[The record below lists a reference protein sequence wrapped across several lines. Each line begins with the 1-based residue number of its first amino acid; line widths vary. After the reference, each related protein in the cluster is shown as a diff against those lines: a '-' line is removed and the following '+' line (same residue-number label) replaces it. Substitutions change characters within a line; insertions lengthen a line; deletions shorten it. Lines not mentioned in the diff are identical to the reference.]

1 MELAEVIANVDAG
14 RIPAS
19 IYSDPDIFALERER
33 LFPRTWQFLAHES
46 EIPEPGDYVVRRIVD
61 DSFIVSRGQTSRD
74 PRRCSTCAATRGCRS
89 AGPRPA
95 TRRTSGARTT
105 RGRTATT
112 AGWSACRSTRRRTA
126 ATPGSTRRRTRCC
139 RRRTSRRTAGSCS
152 PTSIPAAMPLEDAL
166 GDFRFFLDLYL
177 NQSEDGVELR
187 GPQRWRVEVQ
197 LEDRRRE
204 LRRRLVPHAAH
215 PRERGR
221 HRAVPRA
228 DGEQAQGGGAL
239 LRRRRWWHHVQDPAG
254 RLRPRH
260 RPRRLS
266 ARDGRADAGDLD
278 ARAAGARR
286 RGRVHGVGGD
296 GLPEPELRAQLAAD
310 PARRRR
316 RAVHLDPAVATGRAR
331 PRPSA
336 CRGSPSTATR
346 RRRSRPTRTRRT
358 SCASARRGCSSRT
371 TSRTGRRSRA

>member
-19 IYSDPDIFALERER
+19 IYSDPEIFALERER

-61 DSFIVSRGQTSRD
+61 DSFIVSRGERSARSMC
-74 PRRCSTCAATRGCRS
+74 CSTCAGTRACRS
-89 AGPRPA
+89 AAPRRGNASHFRCPYHAWTYRNDGRLVGVPFHQEAYGGDAGFDKAAHPLLSPPHVASYRGLVFANLDPA
-95 TRRTSGARTT
+95 RGSA
-105 RGRTATT
+105 RGRTR
-112 AGWSACRSTRRRTA
+112 RSSVLPRPLPQSERRRRRA
-126 ATPGSTRRRTRCC
+126 AR
-139 RRRTSRRTAGSCS
+139 
-152 PTSIPAAMPLEDAL
+152 PAALA
-166 GDFRFFLDLYL
+166 G
-177 NQSEDGVELR
+177 
-187 GPQRWRVEVQ
+187 EVQ

-215 PRERGR
+215 ARERRR

-228 DGEQAQGGGAL
+228 DRQQAQGGGAL
-239 LRRRRWWHHVQDPAG
+239 LRRRRWWHDVQDPAG

-266 ARDGRADAGDLD
+266 AGDGRADAGHLD

-286 RGRVHGVGGD
+286 RGRVHGVGSN
-296 GLPEPELRAQLAAD
+296 GLPEPQLRAQLAAD

-316 RAVHLDPAVATGRAR
+316 RAVHLDPAVAAGRAR
-331 PRPSA
+331 RRPSA
-336 CRGSPSTATR
+336 CRGSRSIATR